1 MQAFSDWLSNCQ
13 YLAVWLQAIGTVG
26 ALFWLTWDFTRWRPR
41 RQQKQELALQESH
54 ARSVALKSEYV
65 DGIAT
70 ISVFNAS
77 PYPIYRAYVKVWA
90 FDRGT
95 NKEVTERLYL
105 DETILPGQQTEKV
118 VDTYILEDEE
128 RFNFEYD
135 ELFFMDVWANH
146 WRRAEWECDLD
157 EDFEDIPPH

>member
-1 MQAFSDWLSNCQ
+1 MWDWITSSSGA
-13 YLAVWLQAIGTVG
+13 AVATWLQAIGTVG
-26 ALFWLTWDFTRWRPR
+26 ALFWLTWDFTVWRPR
-41 RQQKQELALQESH
+41 RQERQVSALHESH
-54 ARSVALKSEYV
+54 ARSVALKSDYV

-70 ISVFNAS
+70 ISVLNAS

-95 NKEVTERLYL
+95 NKEVIERLYL
-105 DETILPGQQTEKV
+105 DETILPGQEFEKV
-118 VDTYILEDEE
+118 LEIDLLEDEE
-128 RFNFEYD
+128 RFDFEYD

-146 WRRAEWECDLD
+146 WRRSDWECEQD